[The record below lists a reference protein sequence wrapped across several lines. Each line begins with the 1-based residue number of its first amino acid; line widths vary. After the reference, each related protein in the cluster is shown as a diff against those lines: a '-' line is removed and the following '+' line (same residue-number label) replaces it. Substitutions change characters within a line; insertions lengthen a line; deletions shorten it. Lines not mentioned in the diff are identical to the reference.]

1 VARNQDQ
8 WLKRNISVAEMEEA
22 AYFGHGSDPHLGYS
36 KYWILL
42 ILSAIIGA
50 SGVVVDSTAT
60 VIGAMIIAPLMTPIL
75 GVVLASVLGDEKNL
89 RRSILMLVLGALAVI
104 VVAVMIGQFEPEP
117 IVAAT
122 NGEVAS
128 RVSPGLFDLVAA
140 LGVGVV
146 ASLSL
151 VRRDVSATLPGVAVA
166 ISLVPP
172 LVVAGLA
179 LESGAGGEAFGA
191 VLLFVTNVTAILGT
205 GIMVMALYG
214 VRRRRRLEE
223 RMEDL
228 SPITRRRAV
237 LATLIMA
244 GFVLIPLTYSSVHV
258 ARMQITDQ
266 QLQIASSAWAVT
278 QGWELV
284 DVQREGSEIV
294 VYVEGPNPVPYSE
307 SLRKYLVTHGVSTK
321 NVRVHMTVTV
331 VDDLG

>member
-22 AYFGHGSDPHLGYS
+22 AYFGHGEDPHVGYS
-36 KYWILL
+36 RYWILL
-42 ILSAIIGA
+42 ILSSVIGA
-50 SGVVVDSTAT
+50 AGMVIDSSAT

-75 GVVLASVLGDEKNL
+75 GVVLASVLGDERNL
-89 RRSILMLVLGALAVI
+89 RRSIFMLASGALVVVVI
-104 VVAVMIGQFEPEP
+104 AALIGHFEPMP
-117 IVAAT
+117 VVAAT

-128 RVSPGLFDLVAA
+128 RVSPDLFNLVAA
-140 LGVGVV
+140 LGVGAV

-151 VRRDVSATLPGVAVA
+151 VRRDVAGTLPGVAVA

-172 LVVAGLA
+172 LSAAGLA
-179 LESGAGGEAFGA
+179 LESGASGEAFGA
-191 VLLFVTNVTAILGT
+191 LLLFVTNVTAILGT

-214 VRRRRRLEE
+214 VRRRHRVEE

-237 LATLIMA
+237 MATLIMA
-244 GFVLIPLTYSSVHV
+244 GVVLVPLSYTSVHV
-258 ARMQITDQ
+258 ARMQVTDQ
-266 QLQIASSAWAVT
+266 RLEAASSAWAAT

-284 DVQREGSEIV
+284 DVLREGSEVV

-321 NVRVHMTVTV
+321 NVRVHMTVAV

>member
-1 VARNQDQ
+1 
-8 WLKRNISVAEMEEA
+8 
-22 AYFGHGSDPHLGYS
+22 
-36 KYWILL
+36 
-42 ILSAIIGA
+42 
-50 SGVVVDSTAT
+50 
-60 VIGAMIIAPLMTPIL
+60 
-75 GVVLASVLGDEKNL
+75 
-89 RRSILMLVLGALAVI
+89 
-104 VVAVMIGQFEPEP
+104 
-117 IVAAT
+117 
-122 NGEVAS
+122 
-128 RVSPGLFDLVAA
+128 
-140 LGVGVV
+140 
-146 ASLSL
+146 
-151 VRRDVSATLPGVAVA
+151 
-166 ISLVPP
+166 
-172 LVVAGLA
+172 
-179 LESGAGGEAFGA
+179 
-191 VLLFVTNVTAILGT
+191 
-205 GIMVMALYG
+205 
-214 VRRRRRLEE
+214 
-223 RMEDL
+223 MEDL